1 MAESKLTWSQWLEG
15 HKVSEGLIRISPELG
30 DSSWDPTEKD
40 REAAWILY
48 TELRTRITTQPL
60 HYRSGDE
67 ETALKSLYDLFDLT
81 RKTIED
87 KGPEC
92 RHFATIAI
100 QVLNTHIRPLTAKWH
115 KKTIAG
121 RLQNDDDRREF
132 RQELQAVQ
140 GRLVEFC
147 RLLASLAE
155 ADAYLDGDAC
165 GSGQGNGGAGKTNA
179 IGHAI
184 PFDRIL
190 LVDQVPGGADLLTA
204 EVNAIRERRAG
215 VSPAPATEPVADL
228 VGLACSGGGIRSATF
243 CLGVAQALARHGILA
258 RVDYLSTVSGGGY
271 FGAFLS
277 SYLNDTDHQLVGLK
291 PGKLPF
297 AEADRA
303 EPAADTAAAQQ
314 QQVPAQ
320 GWTAGSGPHGRASAV
335 RNPRQPNHPAPGR
348 ALRRHP
354 DQGCCPPRRDP
365 GWFRVRRRWVALVV
379 CSRC

>member
-30 DSSWDPTEKD
+30 DSSWDPTDKD

-115 KKTIAG
+115 KKKIAG

-132 RQELQAVQ
+132 RQELQTVRV
-140 GRLVEFC
+140 RLVEFC
-147 RLLASLAE
+147 RLLANLAE
-155 ADAYLDGDAC
+155 ADACLDLDAC
-165 GSGQGNGGAGKTNA
+165 GSGPGNGGAGKTNA

-190 LVDQVPGGADLLTA
+190 LVDQVPGGADLLDGRGQCHQGA
-204 EVNAIRERRAG
+204 ASGG
-215 VSPAPATEPVADL
+215 VS
-228 VGLACSGGGIRSATF
+228 R
-243 CLGVAQALARHGILA
+243 ARHGA
-258 RVDYLSTVSGGGY
+258 RRRPRGSRLFRWRYPLGDLLSRGRSG
-271 FGAFLS
+271 A
-277 SYLNDTDHQLVGLK
+277 
-291 PGKLPF
+291 
-297 AEADRA
+297 R
-303 EPAADTAAAQQ
+303 
-314 QQVPAQ
+314 
-320 GWTAGSGPHGRASAV
+320 SA
-335 RNPRQPNHPAPGR
+335 
-348 ALRRHP
+348 RHP
-354 DQGCCPPRRDP
+354 GAGGLPVHRLGRRLFRRLPELLPERQGPPGNR
-365 GWFRVRRRWVALVV
+365 A
-379 CSRC
+379 